1 MGLAVAYQRKE
12 RVTSKEIYNSKEEMS
27 SEVKAMLKSFHDRER
42 ARERKKPKRRR
53 DESLSGFENE
63 AG

>member
-27 SEVKAMLKSFHDRER
+27 SEVKAMLKSHFMTGREQ
-42 ARERKKPKRRR
+42 ESGKSRKEDVTNR
-53 DESLSGFENE
+53 
-63 AG
+63 